1 MNVRLVDR
9 FLHERGQCLA
19 DAGFE
24 GDPGQVEPGRSGF
37 AFYHF
42 TRRKHLHDI
51 LAEDSG
57 LLAQQAVWCPE
68 PPDEL
73 AGHYAVGGFLEPSPR
88 WLDRSP
94 YFQDLGRQML
104 REYVG
109 GVLLRVSVPLDFAG
123 LYVADFAHT
132 LECKYHDRNGRLA
145 MGLGYDVRTGRE
157 VTQAYVNSYIPLGE
171 YGGGHVAPIVEA
183 TREGPGLAV
192 PSRFIEIWDGR

>member
-1 MNVRLVDR
+1 MGG
-9 FLHERGQCLA
+9 GQRLA

-24 GDPGQVEPGRSGF
+24 GDPGRVESGPSGF
-37 AFYHF
+37 VFYHF
-42 TRRKHLHDI
+42 TREENLDNI

-57 LLAQQAVWCPE
+57 LLAQQAVGCPE

-109 GVLLRVSVPLDFAG
+109 GELLRVCVPLDFAG
-123 LYVADFAHT
+123 LYVADFAHS
-132 LECKYHDRNGRLA
+132 LECKYHERHGRFP
-145 MGLGYDVRTGRE
+145 MELGYDCRTGRE
-157 VTQAYVNSYIPLGE
+157 VTQAYVHSYIPLGE

-183 TREGPGLAV
+183 AREGSGVVV
-192 PSRFIEIWDGR
+192 PSRFIKIWDDRRGA